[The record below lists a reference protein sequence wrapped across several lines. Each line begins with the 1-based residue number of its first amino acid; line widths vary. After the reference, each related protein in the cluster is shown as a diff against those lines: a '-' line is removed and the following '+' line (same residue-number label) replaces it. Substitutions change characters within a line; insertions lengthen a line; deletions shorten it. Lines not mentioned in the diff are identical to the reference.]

1 MAWTYLFVAGVLECV
16 WPIAL
21 KESSGF
27 TKLPAASIAL
37 LTGLVSL
44 VLLSLSMKDL
54 PVGTAYA
61 VWTGI
66 GATGVATIGVFF
78 YGEAVSAGRIFSLS
92 LIIVGILGLRLS
104 DAG

>member
-1 MAWTYLFVAGVLECV
+1 MAWTYLFLAGFLECI

-27 TKLPAASIAL
+27 TKLPAASVAL
-37 LTGLVSL
+37 LTGLISL
-44 VLLSLSMKDL
+44 VLLSFSMKTL

-66 GATGVATIGVFF
+66 GATGVATIGVFL
-78 YGEAVSAGRIFSLS
+78 YGETISIGRIFSLS
-92 LIIVGILGLRLS
+92 LIVIGIVGLRLS
-104 DAG
+104 DTG